1 MSMTT
6 VTLRD
11 YTPQDA
17 AALGNVALEAFEQF
31 KDTYSDWP
39 AMASG
44 VARIGALAE
53 TGEIVVAEDDGRP
66 VGGVAYVGP
75 HKPKAGFFD
84 PAWPIIRMLVVT
96 PLARGKG
103 LGRRL
108 TEACIQRAER
118 DGSPIIALHTTPLMD
133 VALPMYLRMGFV
145 KLSAAPDIHGVPY
158 GVYTKTLG

>member
-6 VTLRD
+6 AKLRD
-11 YTPQDA
+11 YVPQDA
-17 AALGNVALEAFEQF
+17 AALGNVALAAFEQF

-39 AMASG
+39 AMAAG
-44 VARIGALAE
+44 LTRMGTLAE
-53 TGEIVVAEDDGRP
+53 AGEIVVAEDDGRL
-66 VGGVAYVGP
+66 VGGVAYIGP

-96 PLARGKG
+96 PLARGQG

-118 DGSPIIALHTTPLMD
+118 DGSPIIALHTTPIMD

-145 KLSAAPDIHGVPY
+145 RLRAAPDIHGVPY
-158 GVYTKTLG
+158 GLYTKALG